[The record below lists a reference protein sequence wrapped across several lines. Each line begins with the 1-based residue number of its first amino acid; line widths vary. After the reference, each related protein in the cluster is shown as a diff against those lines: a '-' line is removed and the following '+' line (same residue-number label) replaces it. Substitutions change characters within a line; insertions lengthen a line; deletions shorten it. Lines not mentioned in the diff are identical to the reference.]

1 MGNRPHPLVQIM
13 THTKSLAELQAL
25 VDAFA
30 QERNWERF
38 HAPKNL
44 AMSVAIEAA
53 ELMEHFQWT
62 EVRDEVPTAQ
72 ITAIGEEMAD
82 VLAYLL
88 RLASVLEIDLPQA
101 FQAKMLKNAIK
112 YPVDSTSKQ

>member
-1 MGNRPHPLVQIM
+1 MVDEVAAKQTI
-13 THTKSLAELQAL
+13 ADLQAV

-30 QERNWERF
+30 AEREWERF

-62 EVRDEVPTAQ
+62 DVQSPVSPEDKH
-72 ITAIGEEMAD
+72 AIGEEMAD

-88 RLASVLEIDLPQA
+88 RLASVLDLDLAHA
-101 FQAKMLKNAIK
+101 FQLKMVKNAIK
-112 YPVDSTSKQ
+112 YPVESPTK

>member
-1 MGNRPHPLVQIM
+1 MSNS
-13 THTKSLAELQAL
+13 KSLHELQAL

-30 QERNWERF
+30 RERRWERF

-62 EVRDEVPTAQ
+62 KVHEEVSTEQQAL
-72 ITAIGEEMAD
+72 IGEEMAD

-88 RLASVLEIDLPQA
+88 RLASVLEIDLSQA

-112 YPVDSTSKQ
+112 YPVASSSDQ

>member
-1 MGNRPHPLVQIM
+1 M
-13 THTKSLAELQAL
+13 TDSKTLHDLKEI
-25 VDAFA
+25 VDTFA
-30 QERNWERF
+30 RERDWERF

-62 EVRDEVPTAQ
+62 EVRDAVPEHQRTAV
-72 ITAIGEEMAD
+72 GEEMAD

-88 RLASVLEIDLPQA
+88 RLASVLEIDLSLA
-101 FQAKMLKNAIK
+101 FENKMIKNAIK
-112 YPVDSTSKQ
+112 YPRTPAGDR

>member
-1 MGNRPHPLVQIM
+1 M
-13 THTKSLAELQAL
+13 TESKTLCDLKEI
-25 VDAFA
+25 VDTFA
-30 QERNWERF
+30 RERDWERF

-62 EVRDEVPTAQ
+62 DVRDTVPDHQ
-72 ITAIGEEMAD
+72 RTAIGEEMAD

-88 RLASVLEIDLPQA
+88 RLASVLEIDLTLA
-101 FQAKMLKNAIK
+101 LEDKMIKNGIK
-112 YPVDSTSKQ
+112 YPVPPAGDP

>member
-1 MGNRPHPLVQIM
+1 MGHRANSVKEPMSDSKTL
-13 THTKSLAELQAL
+13 KDLQEM

-30 QERNWERF
+30 KERCWERF

-44 AMSVAIEAA
+44 AMSVGIEAA

-62 EVRDEVPTAQ
+62 DPRENVTTQ
-72 ITAIGEEMAD
+72 QLSAIGEEMSD

-88 RLASVLEIDLPQA
+88 RLASVLEIDLENA
-101 FQAKMLKNAIK
+101 FQAKLVKNAIK
-112 YPVDSTSKQ
+112 YPIEAS

>member
-1 MGNRPHPLVQIM
+1 MSETVA
-13 THTKSLAELQAL
+13 TKPTLGDLQAE
-25 VDAFA
+25 VNAFA
-30 QERNWERF
+30 AERGWERF

-62 EVRDEVPTAQ
+62 ELQTLIPPNEKQ
-72 ITAIGEEMAD
+72 AIGEEMAD

-88 RLASVLEIDLPQA
+88 RLASVLEIDLAHA
-101 FQAKMLKNAIK
+101 FRLKMAKNALK
-112 YPVDSTSKQ
+112 YPVESDLH

>member
-1 MGNRPHPLVQIM
+1 MEMMTEKISSTQTLVD
-13 THTKSLAELQAL
+13 LQAE

-30 QERNWERF
+30 AARQWERF

-62 EVRDEVPTAQ
+62 ELQAPVSPEDKH
-72 ITAIGEEMAD
+72 AIGEEMAD

-88 RLASVLEIDLPQA
+88 RLASVLEIDLAHA
-101 FQAKMLKNAIK
+101 FQLKMAKNAIK
-112 YPVDSTSKQ
+112 YPVDSGLH

>member
-1 MGNRPHPLVQIM
+1 M
-13 THTKSLAELQAL
+13 TNSKSLSDLQSL
-25 VDAFA
+25 VDTFA
-30 QERNWERF
+30 AERHWERF

-62 EVRDEVPTAQ
+62 EVRDEVPPTQ
-72 ITAIGEEMAD
+72 INAIGEEMAD

-88 RLASVLEIDLPQA
+88 RLASVLEIDLSEA

-112 YPVDSTSKQ
+112 YPTDPTSNP

>member
-1 MGNRPHPLVQIM
+1 M
-13 THTKSLAELQAL
+13 THAKSLADLQAL
-25 VDAFA
+25 VDTFA

-44 AMSVAIEAA
+44 AMSIAIEAA

-62 EVRDEVPTAQ
+62 EVRDEVPPTQ
-72 ITAIGEEMAD
+72 INAIGEEMAD

-88 RLASVLEIDLPQA
+88 RLASVLEIDLSEA

-112 YPVDSTSKQ
+112 YPTDPTSNP